1 MSKRKTV
8 VDAMETALRAITG
21 IGIVTQDKKIWSGLN
36 PDDHPALLLTP
47 DKPEVERLAYAHA
60 TSFDM
65 HAIMQVTIEGLVY
78 DILEADSQVS
88 LDNLLSDVEKAI
100 VGNTALSDLTVE
112 VVPTSD
118 EILTEWQD
126 HYGIFTAVYAVEYL
140 YNHNT
145 P

>member
-47 DKPEVERLAYAHA
+47 DKPEIDRLAYLHT

-78 DILEADSQVS
+78 DILDSNSETS
-88 LDNLLSDVEKAI
+88 LDTLLSDVEKAL
-100 VGNTALSDLTVE
+100 VGDSALSALTVE
-112 VVPTSD
+112 VVPVSD